1 MPIDVQNSFKKV
13 DKAAQVF
20 PVYKQLRDDQKKLEK
35 KVSNSFDKNE
45 NKIKTQLGEW
55 TEKKQKFQED
65 SIETAFDELA
75 KLMKLI
81 RGSGSDSNTYV
92 KKVFIKSLNE
102 LKPQIRQILKDT
114 IIKTLGCTTEQ
125 IIPAN
130 IPQYIKVQSIDF
142 WDYLT
147 VSADTKL
154 GKLIYEPQT
163 IVNYSYPYSMNRSL
177 YDRIQNINQPIS
189 AVAGTPYIGT
199 SGQNLFD
206 FEYVNQYTNII
217 GQTVQGN
224 FIKVTFSTRQ
234 TPLNVDEFLDDYLST
249 IEIFDQKNFYT
260 QLVNIITGAI
270 YSYKDAGNTE
280 ISGFQKFLKIM
291 QRILGLCYDST
302 PEIDVS
308 GVAKISEKDDI
319 SEDFFELSN
328 LDLRLI
334 EQKVSD
340 IKRGV
345 LEFEE
350 CENLKFEMNVEAV
363 VDSLIAINFN
373 PSGNQN
379 NVIDQTSNFINNVT
393 DQRFKLAY
401 DDAWIKEFPKAL
413 VTAILSPKI
422 LLPIMA
428 VSKSLGQQ
436 TADSTTTIDLF
447 TKNFKTFMIEFMSQV
462 GALFTRILYNIIKKD
477 IKKLLAEVLADITRE
492 SKEKIKNLIF
502 PLTVLGLGVGV
513 KILKDFRDCKSIV
526 DDLTKILSLVLKRK
540 ITALKAN
547 PNADIPLPLL
557 FTAKLLEGASPTR
570 SYINTVQR
578 LEELGIPTGPMPDGS
593 PNEFLA
599 AIYAVIQGID
609 KENAENGKS
618 VVAVGPL
625 TVTPL
630 FTTVPQKAYGK
641 SF

>member
-35 KVSNSFDKNE
+35 KVSSSFDKNE

-379 NVIDQTSNFINNVT
+379 NVIEQTSNFINNVT

-428 VSKSLGQQ
+428 ASKSLGQQ